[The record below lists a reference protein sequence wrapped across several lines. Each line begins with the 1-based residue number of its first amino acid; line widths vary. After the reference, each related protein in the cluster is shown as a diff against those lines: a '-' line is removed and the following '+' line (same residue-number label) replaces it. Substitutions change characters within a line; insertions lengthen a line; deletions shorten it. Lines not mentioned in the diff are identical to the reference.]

1 MYISAIHSIWLLAL
15 SATVAV
21 ASAMEPLRCI
31 MYLTGQHNV
40 VPAKDAV
47 ADITHVILAFMRS
60 EIFNVDETPSEFP
73 LFTNVGEVRSKFAP
87 GTKVMVAIGGWGDN
101 QGFEEAAK
109 SDTSRERW
117 AKEVAAMVEAVGAD
131 GVDLDWE
138 YPGGN
143 WDDYK
148 QIPNSEREWEIEA
161 FVSLV
166 EKLRAALSPGRLLSI
181 AAPGKEVD
189 LISFTSSTVPRIVK
203 QVDFLNIMTYDL
215 MNRRDTT
222 TKHHSGVTD
231 SQDAIQRYIDR
242 GVPPHQVNLG
252 LGYYVKWFLTQ
263 QCNVDGPRGCPTQPL
278 EDPDTGA
285 DMGKTGAFSWHDET
299 PEELAASFAR
309 AQADG
314 NYDDDGSYSYW
325 DDREWR
331 WWSFDTVE
339 SIRHKMEDVVP
350 RLNVGGVFAWGLG
363 EDAPRF
369 EHLGATLEGVRKHR
383 DTSAAHKD
391 EL

>member
-1 MYISAIHSIWLLAL
+1 MRVSGICSIWLLAQ
-15 SATVAV
+15 SATAAV
-21 ASAMEPLRCI
+21 ASTMEPLRCI

-40 VPAKDAV
+40 IPAKDAV

-73 LFTNVGEVRSKFAP
+73 LFTTIGEARSKFAP
-87 GTKVMVAIGGWGDN
+87 GTKVTVAIGGWGDN
-101 QGFEEAAK
+101 HGFEVAAR
-109 SDTSRERW
+109 SDTSRARW
-117 AKEVAAMVEAVGAD
+117 AKQVAAMVEAVGAD
-131 GVDLDWE
+131 GVDVDWE

-143 WDDYK
+143 RDDYK

-161 FVSLV
+161 FVSLI
-166 EKLRAALSPGRLLSI
+166 EQLRAALSPGRILSI
-181 AAPGKEVD
+181 AVPGKEVD
-189 LISFTSSTVPRIVK
+189 LMSFTSSTVPRIVK

-215 MNRRDTT
+215 MNRRDTV

-242 GVPPHQVNLG
+242 GAPPHQVNLG

-263 QCNVDGPRGCPTQPL
+263 QCNVDDPRGCPTQML
-278 EDPDTGA
+278 EDPVTGA

-299 PEELAASFAR
+299 PEELVDSFAR

-314 NYDDDGSYSYW
+314 SYDDDGSYSYW
-325 DDREWR
+325 DEREWR

-350 RLNVGGVFAWGLG
+350 RLKVGGVFAWGLG

-369 EHLGATLEGVRKHR
+369 EHLEATIEGIRKHR
-383 DTSAAHKD
+383 GTSAAHKD